1 MTRLHTDHRRRA
13 FTIVEMLVAAA
24 LIMFMMWIIAAA
36 FQAGLESFRTLKTA
50 GDMQEKL
57 RAASTAIRRDLTRPH
72 FDDGNTSNE
81 DLGNQRFDIT
91 SPPWPPPLQGY
102 FRIFQGTDADLG
114 FLEGYDA
121 DDPTSTLAHKRV
133 PSTVNSQGHVL
144 QFTVRLRGVRRDQYF
159 LVDTRDGDVPPGA
172 DGPLHQL
179 SFPVYNRRILRNEML
194 PGGTTNPFEPR
205 STTDPKSSMFT
216 TIWGEVTYF
225 VRPNGTDTGGI
236 PLYNLYRRQNLLV
249 TDNGTLLPP
258 LPVVNPTANNGEYLQ
273 IGSWA
278 ASTPQAYVI
287 NSQKT
292 VTAPIRR
299 FGVQNTPE
307 ARYQNPILRYED
319 QAPAFGNPN
328 HPLAGADLMLTDV
341 SNFAVKVLWEP
352 SGATGAMTPPM
363 PDANPDYPFDNLP
376 PITGTNPSLANQR
389 IFDTW
394 SQLIDAPGGTPAA
407 DDYGSTRPSSGSE
420 PGWNSGYA
428 TGSAFLP
435 QSIPLKIRVRGIQI
449 EMRIWDVKSK
459 QTRQVTIIQ
468 DM

>member
-1 MTRLHTDHRRRA
+1 MTRLHIEHRRRA

-36 FQAGLESFRTLKTA
+36 FQAGLESFRSLKTA

-57 RAASTAIRRDLTRPH
+57 RAASTAIRRDLTRAH

-91 SPPWPPPLQGY
+91 SPPWPPPQQGY
-102 FRIFQGTDADLG
+102 FRIFQGTETGVFEG
-114 FLEGYDA
+114 FDA
-121 DDPTSTLAHKRV
+121 DDSTSLLQHTRV
-133 PSTVNSQGHVL
+133 PSSASSQGHVL

-159 LVDTRDGDVPPGA
+159 LVDTRDGTAAA

-179 SFPVYNRRILRNEML
+179 SFPIYNRRIIRNEML
-194 PGGTTNPFEPR
+194 PGGTTNPPETRPPVD
-205 STTDPKSSMFT
+205 TASSMFT

-225 VRPNGTDTGGI
+225 VIQNGTNTGGI
-236 PLYNLYRRQNLLV
+236 PLFNLYRRQNLLV

-273 IGSWA
+273 IGSWPY
-278 ASTPQAYVI
+278 STPQPYVI
-287 NSQKT
+287 NTQKT

-299 FGVQNTPE
+299 FGVQNL
-307 ARYQNPILRYED
+307 AGGSYSSPIPRYED
-319 QAPAFGNPN
+319 QVSAVQRPN
-328 HPLAGADLMLTDV
+328 HPLTGADLLLTDV

-376 PITGTNPSLANQR
+376 PVSNLTNPSLNGLR
-389 IFDTW
+389 MFDTW

-407 DDYGSTRPSSGSE
+407 DDYGSIRPTGE
-420 PGWNSGYA
+420 PAWNSGY
-428 TGSAFLP
+428 GSGTPSA
-435 QSIPLKIRVRGIQI
+435 QTIPLKVRVRGIQI

-459 QTRQVTIIQ
+459 QTRQVSIIQ